1 VFAVSDSYRASSAV
15 TVPGE
20 PDTPPLSGTEL
31 LKRLWERFLQA
42 WREIAGRISF
52 WTVVSASAILST
64 VYYFVF
70 AEPLYDSQA
79 IVSLQNKSSVSTGAS
94 SVLGG
99 MLGTSAGGTQTE
111 QVYQYIISLD
121 MLKILDK
128 QFNLRTL
135 YASSQRNPFWRLW
148 WPDRN
153 DSFLAF
159 YQDMVEVVPD
169 TTNSIITIDVLDYD
183 AHRSQA
189 IAQKIIS
196 QSQQFMN
203 QQSGMMQAA
212 TMKFAQNE
220 LQNAVK
226 AVQAAKL
233 PYEQQIAE
241 IRLSAAQSALATAT
255 GLANQQQ
262 TFVVPISVPALPTD
276 AAHPEKLL
284 DIAGII
290 IITAITYAVCF
301 LMWANVRDHRKA

>member
-1 VFAVSDSYRASSAV
+1 VSDSYRASSVV
-15 TVPGE
+15 TVPE
-20 PDTPPLSGTEL
+20 RDRTPAPLGGTDL
-31 LKRLWERFLQA
+31 LKRLWERLVQA
-42 WREIAGRISF
+42 WREIVGRISF
-52 WTVVSASAILST
+52 WTVVGASAVLST
-64 VYYFVF
+64 IYYFVF

-79 IVSLQNKSSVSTGAS
+79 IVSLQNKSSIATGAS

-99 MLGTSAGGTQTE
+99 VLGTSAGGTQTE
-111 QVYQYIISLD
+111 QVYTYITSLD
-121 MLKILDK
+121 MLKVLDQ
-128 QFNLRTL
+128 QFHLRAL

-148 WPDRN
+148 WPQRD

-159 YQDMVEVVPD
+159 YQDMIQVEPD

-183 AHRSQA
+183 ARRAQG
-189 IAQKIIS
+189 IAQKIVA
-196 QSQQFMN
+196 QSQAFMN
-203 QQSGMMQAA
+203 HQTAIMQKA
-212 TMKFAQNE
+212 TMQFAQNE

-226 AVQAAKL
+226 AVQAAKV
-233 PYEQQIAE
+233 PYEQQVAE

-262 TFVVPISVPALPTD
+262 TFVVPISVPPLPTD

-290 IITAITYAVCF
+290 VITAITYAVGF